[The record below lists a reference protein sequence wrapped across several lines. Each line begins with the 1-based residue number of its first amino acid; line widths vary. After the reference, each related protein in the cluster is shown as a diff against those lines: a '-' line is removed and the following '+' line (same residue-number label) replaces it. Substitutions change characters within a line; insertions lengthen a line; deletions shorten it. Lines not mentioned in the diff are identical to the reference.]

1 MVITVTLNPALDRT
15 LTVEGIQVDVVN
27 RVVST
32 RTDIGGKG
40 INVSKVLSVM
50 GTPSTVLGFIGI
62 NHKEMFE
69 KELDKL
75 GIGHHLILVEGESR
89 TNIKIVD
96 PKNRTFTDLNEA
108 GPVITPG
115 ELDEFFRVFDEMVSN
130 NDIIVLAGGLPKGV
144 PDEIYGILT
153 EKSKEKGARVVLD
166 ADGKS
171 LAHGVKAGPSI
182 LKPNEKEFLGLL
194 KREHLFTEEIAR
206 KAADL
211 ASSGIEK
218 ILVSRGEKGSIL
230 VTAEHALLSESQA
243 VEVKSTAGAGDAM
256 VAALVKAEIDGLS
269 DFETLALAQAAS
281 TAAVMTEGTEVPD
294 HEEVFS
300 RLDAA
305 RKNIREISTGMKK
318 LIIT

>member
-15 LTVEGIQVDVVN
+15 LTVEGIQLDAVN

-89 TNIKIVD
+89 TNVKIVD

-108 GPVITPG
+108 GPVITSG
-115 ELDEFFRVFDEMVSN
+115 ELDEFFRVFDEMVSK

-171 LAHGVKAGPSI
+171 LVHGVKALPSI

-194 KREHLFTEEIAR
+194 KREHLFEEEIAR
-206 KAADL
+206 KAAEL

-218 ILVSRGEKGSIL
+218 ILVSRGGKGSIL
-230 VTAEHALLSESQA
+230 VTAEHALRSETQA

-300 RLDAA
+300 RLDEA
-305 RKNIREISTGMKK
+305 RKNIREISTGMEK
-318 LIIT
+318 